1 MLIHPQ
7 SRSDLKA
14 IIEIAENLQK
24 QIALYEKDRK
34 SVDWV
39 CRVTETFEVI
49 EGIARDAFMR
59 EAV

>member
-7 SRSDLKA
+7 SRADLTV
-14 IIEIAENLQK
+14 IIEIAENLRK
-24 QIALYEKDRK
+24 QILLHDKD
-34 SVDWV
+34 SSQVDWV

-49 EGIARDAFMR
+49 EGIAREAFMR